1 MLSQAFAACI
11 NHLLEPAGWARDRL
25 APHAGKTLRFVV
37 VPFDL
42 ALAID
47 EDGRVRAPASGPAQP
62 ADASP
67 GAPDLTLRLSHF
79 LLPRL
84 LLGDE
89 AAYQQVDTE
98 GDTGLAADVQ
108 YLFRH
113 LRWDVEDDLS
123 RVFGDIAAHRLAR
136 AGRAALELPLQ
147 AGNSVAQMA
156 AEYLKEENPTLAK
169 REPVRQFVDS
179 VDVLRDDL
187 ERLEKRIRRLEQR
200 PQGRDG
206 S

>member
-47 EDGRVRAPASGPAQP
+47 ATGRVWAPAPGQAPA
-62 ADASP
+62 ADASV
-67 GAPDLTLRLSHF
+67 GTPDLTLRVSHF

-84 LLGDE
+84 MLGDE
-89 AAYQQVDTE
+89 AAYREVETE
-98 GDTGLAADVQ
+98 GDTGLAAEVQ
-108 YLFRH
+108 YLFRY

-136 AGRAALELPLQ
+136 AGRAALEIPLQ
-147 AGNSVAQMA
+147 AGSSVAQMA
-156 AEYLKEENPTLAK
+156 AEYLKEESPTLAK
-169 REPVRQFVDS
+169 REPVRQFVGS

-187 ERLEKRIRRLEQR
+187 ERIEKRIRRLEQR
-200 PQGRDG
+200 THGRDA